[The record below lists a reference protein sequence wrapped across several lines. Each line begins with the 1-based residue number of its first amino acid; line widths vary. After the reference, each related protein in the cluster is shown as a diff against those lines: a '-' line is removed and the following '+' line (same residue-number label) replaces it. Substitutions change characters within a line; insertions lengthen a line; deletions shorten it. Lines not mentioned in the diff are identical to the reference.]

1 MGKKIIWTRIAIDQL
16 FEIHE
21 FIANTTKSLDIA
33 DKVVSQV
40 HKSATLLKENF
51 ELYPLDKYKH
61 HNDGSYRAYEIF
73 HYRVSYKVS
82 TDEIIITSVRHTS
95 RMPQIL

>member
-1 MGKKIIWTRIAIDQL
+1 MGKKIIWTHIAIDQL

-40 HKSATLLKENF
+40 INLPPCLRRILNF
-51 ELYPLDKYKH
+51 ILWINISTTTMEV
-61 HNDGSYRAYEIF
+61 RAYEIF